1 VEPQRDDA
9 RLIRASLSEPAAFG
23 GIFDRHASELL
34 AYVVR
39 RVGTADGESVL
50 GELFRIAFESRARY
64 DLSRTD
70 ARPWLYGIA
79 ANLIMKH
86 HRSAGRLRSALER
99 LALRQES
106 RPVPFD
112 QRIVDAA
119 ADRQLC
125 ERVAK
130 AIEELP
136 DHDREVVLL
145 YAWQRLTYAEI
156 AEALG
161 IPIGTVR
168 SRLNRVRKVLRELRS
183 EGWEGSY
190 EQLREKGRGHE

>member
-1 VEPQRDDA
+1 VKPQRDDA
-9 RLIRASLSEPAAFG
+9 RLIRASLSDPAAFG

-39 RVGTADGESVL
+39 RVGAADGESVL
-50 GELFRIAFESRARY
+50 GELFRVAFESRARY

-79 ANLIMKH
+79 ANLVMKH
-86 HRSAGRLRSALER
+86 HRSVGRLRSALER

-119 ADRQLC
+119 ANRQLC
-125 ERVAK
+125 ARVAR

-136 DHDREVVLL
+136 DHDKEVVLL
-145 YAWQRLTYAEI
+145 YAWQGLSYAEI
-156 AEALG
+156 AEALD
-161 IPIGTVR
+161 IPVGTVR
-168 SRLNRVRKVLRELRS
+168 SRLNRVRRELRELRS
-183 EGWEGSY
+183 GIWEEPS
-190 EQLREKGRGHE
+190 